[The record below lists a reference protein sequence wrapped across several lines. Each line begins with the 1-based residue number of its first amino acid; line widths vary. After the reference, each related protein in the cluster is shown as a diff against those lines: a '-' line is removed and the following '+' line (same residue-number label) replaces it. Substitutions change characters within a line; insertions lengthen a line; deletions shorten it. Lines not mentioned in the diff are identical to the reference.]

1 MPPRR
6 AARAVLPAL
15 AALAVACTPRVPP
28 PDLSL
33 DPAALLQ
40 QVRAASGIVARV
52 QGEAR
57 LRVDAPGQKGS
68 ATAFVAVERP
78 DRLHVEVLD
87 FFGNPAAVLVAG
99 DGRLAIDDRRSRTFY
114 RGEAT
119 AENVARLVPL
129 PLPPERIVA
138 LLLGA
143 PPLEG
148 APASAEPGRG
158 FVTLRLADPP
168 RSTELR
174 VGPRAA
180 VERATWRGEPGLPDH
195 DVVYRSFVDL
205 LGGRFPEEV
214 AISAPAA
221 GVRVE
226 LAWKE
231 PDLTSP
237 IGAAMFRLE
246 PPAGAR
252 VVDLDGAG
260 GPLPPLP
267 LAPPPP

>member
-1 MPPRR
+1 MAPR
-6 AARAVLPAL
+6 ARLAAL
-15 AALAVACTPRVPP
+15 AALAAALGACAPRVPP

-33 DPAALLQ
+33 EPAALLA
-40 QVRAASGIVARV
+40 QVRSASGIVGRA

-57 LRVDAPGQKGS
+57 LRVEAPGQKGS
-68 ATAFVAVERP
+68 AAAFVAVERP

-87 FFGNPAAVLVAG
+87 FFGNPAAILVTAG
-99 DGRLAIDDRRSRTFY
+99 GRLAIDDRRARTFY

-143 PPLEG
+143 PPLDGE
-148 APASAEPGRG
+148 PISAEPGPG
-158 FVTLRLADPP
+158 HVTLVLRDPP
-168 RSTELR
+168 RSAELV

-180 VERATWRGEPGLPDH
+180 VERATFRGEPGLPDH
-195 DVVYRSFVDL
+195 DVTYRGFVDL
-205 LGGRFPEEV
+205 LGGRFPGEV
-214 AISAPAA
+214 AISAPSA

-231 PDLTSP
+231 PDLTAP
-237 IGAAMFRLE
+237 LAAALFRMDPPDGAK
-246 PPAGAR
+246 
-252 VVDLDGAG
+252 VVDLDATRE
-260 GPLPPLP
+260 PLPALP
-267 LAPPPP
+267 LSPPRPP